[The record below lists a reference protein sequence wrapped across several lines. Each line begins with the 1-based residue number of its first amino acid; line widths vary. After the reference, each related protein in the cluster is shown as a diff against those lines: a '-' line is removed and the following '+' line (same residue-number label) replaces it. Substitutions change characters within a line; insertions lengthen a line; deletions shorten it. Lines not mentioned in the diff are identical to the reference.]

1 MSLQSPLTPMLEAG
15 SVAVIGASG
24 SVGSVGH
31 QLVRQLV
38 VGDFRGSVH
47 PVNPR
52 YDRIEGLDCAPSIS
66 EVGPVDLAVIAV
78 GNERLEA
85 QVAAAIEGGAKSLA
99 LFASC
104 HGVASDGSELAA
116 RLGAMV
122 TEAAV
127 PVCGG
132 NGMGFL
138 NLERSLRVSAFYQ
151 PWGLETG
158 GVSFLSHSGSLFSAM
173 LHNHRGIA
181 FNLVVSTGNE
191 LATTMDEYLA
201 HAVGLRSTAV
211 IGLFLE
217 TVRRP
222 EQMASALASADAAG
236 IPVVALK
243 VGRTERSRASVATHS
258 AAIAGEYAG
267 FEAFAAAHGVHLV
280 DTMDELAD
288 ALQLFS
294 AGRPAAPGGL
304 GSVHDSGGERS
315 LLIDTADRVGVPLA
329 RIGADT
335 RHRLAMILDP
345 GLEAENPVDAW
356 GTGHDGNE
364 VFGAALSALADD
376 PDVGVLVFCVDLT
389 TEETP
394 DTDYTPV
401 ILGAAAATTKPVA
414 VLANLAGAVD
424 GPDAR
429 RLAKAGVPVLRGTET
444 GLRAI
449 GHLLADRDRRS
460 RPMHSPAAHPALAA
474 TRWRERLEEGSILSE
489 AEGLSLLSDF
499 GIPVA
504 AGIEVNDVTTAV
516 AAADRLAY
524 PVVMK
529 TAVGVAHKS
538 DIEGVIVGINDPGDV
553 VAAFGRLASIGPR
566 VLVQSMAPAGVEL
579 SVGLTRDEQYGPVV
593 VVAAGGVLVEV
604 MADRAVALAP
614 LDPEVA
620 RSLIGRLRMRPLLD
634 GVRGRPPVDVDAL
647 VAAVVRV
654 GLIGH
659 HLGGVIEALD
669 INPLI
674 VHPNGCV
681 AVDALVVP
689 RA

>member
-1 MSLQSPLTPMLEAG
+1 MLEAG

-31 QLVRQLV
+31 QLIRQLV
-38 VGDFRGSVH
+38 VGGFGGRVH

-52 YDRIEGLDCAPSIS
+52 YDRIEGLDCASSIA

-85 QVAAAIEGGAKSLA
+85 QVAAAIEAGARSLA

-104 HGVASDGSELAA
+104 HGTASDGSELAA
-116 RLGAMV
+116 RLGAMA

-132 NGMGFL
+132 NGMGFV
-138 NLERSLRVSAFYQ
+138 NLERRLRVSGFFQ
-151 PWGLETG
+151 PWGLEAG
-158 GVSFLSHSGSLFSAM
+158 GVTFLSHSGSLFSAM
-173 LHNHRGIA
+173 LHNHRGLA

-191 LATTMDEYLA
+191 LATTMDQYLS
-201 HAVGLRSTAV
+201 HAVGLQSTSV

-222 EQMASALASADAAG
+222 DHMAAALASADVAG

-243 VGRTERSRASVATHS
+243 VGRTDRSRASVATHS
-258 AAIAGEYAG
+258 AALAGEYAG

-280 DTMDELAD
+280 DTMDEMAD
-288 ALQLFS
+288 SLQLFS
-294 AGRPAAPGGL
+294 AGRAAAPGGL

-335 RHRLAMILDP
+335 RRRLTAILDP

-356 GTGHDGNE
+356 GTGRDGND
-364 VFGAALSALADD
+364 VFGATLSVLADD
-376 PDVGVLVFCVDLT
+376 PAVGVLVFCVDLT

-401 ILGAAAATTKPVA
+401 VLGAAAATTKPVA

-424 GPDAR
+424 GPDAL
-429 RLAKAGVPVLRGTET
+429 RLTRAGVPVLRGTET

-449 GHLLADRDRRS
+449 GHLLAERDRRA
-460 RPMHSPAAHPALAA
+460 RPSYVPGSPPPEVAY
-474 TRWRERLEEGSILSE
+474 WRERLHEGSTLSE
-489 AEGLSLLSDF
+489 AEGLALLSDF
-499 GIPVA
+499 GITVA
-504 AGIEVNDVTTAV
+504 TGIQAHDAASAV
-516 AAADRLAY
+516 AAADRLGY

-529 TAVGVAHKS
+529 TAAGVAHKS
-538 DIEGVIVGINDPGDV
+538 DVGGVVVGIGDPREAL
-553 VAAFGRLASIGPR
+553 AAYGRLASIGSG
-566 VLVQSMAPAGVEL
+566 VLVQSMAPTGVEI
-579 SVGLTRDEQYGPVV
+579 SVGLTRDEQFGPVV
-593 VVAAGGVLVEV
+593 VVAAGGVLVEM
-604 MADRAVALAP
+604 MADRAVALP
-614 LDPEVA
+614 PFGPDVA
-620 RSLIGRLRMRPLLD
+620 RSLIGRLRVRPLLD
-634 GVRGRPPVDVDAL
+634 GFRGGPPVDVEAL
-647 VAAVVRV
+647 VAAVCAV
-654 GLIGH
+654 GQIGH
-659 HLGGVIEALD
+659 HLGDVIDSLD
-669 INPLI
+669 INPFI
-674 VHPNGCV
+674 VHPDGCV

-689 RA
+689 RG

>member
-1 MSLQSPLTPMLEAG
+1 MNLHSPLAPMLEAG

-38 VGDFRGSVH
+38 VGGFGGRVH

-52 YDRIEGLDCAPSIS
+52 YDRIEGLDCASSIA

-78 GNERLEA
+78 GNERLET

-104 HGVASDGSELAA
+104 HGTSSDGSELAT
-116 RLGAMV
+116 RLGAMAM
-122 TEAAV
+122 EAEV

-173 LHNHRGIA
+173 LHNHRGMA

-191 LATTMDEYLA
+191 LATTMDHYLA
-201 HAVGLRSTAV
+201 HAVGLQSTSV

-222 EQMASALASADAAG
+222 EKMAAALASADAAG

-243 VGRTERSRASVATHS
+243 VGRTDRSRASVATHS
-258 AAIAGEYAG
+258 AAVAGEYAG

-294 AGRPAAPGGL
+294 ARRPAAPGGL

-335 RHRLAMILDP
+335 RRRLSTILDP

-376 PDVGVLVFCVDLT
+376 PDVGAVVFCVDLT

-394 DTDYTPV
+394 DADYTPV
-401 ILGAAAATTKPVA
+401 ALGAAAATTKPVA

-424 GPDAR
+424 GPDAL

-449 GHLLADRDRRS
+449 GHLFAERDRRA
-460 RPMHSPAAHPALAA
+460 RPRYVPVSPPSEMAQ
-474 TRWRERLEEGSILSE
+474 WRERLEEGTILSE
-489 AEGLSLLSDF
+489 AEGLALLSDF
-499 GIPVA
+499 GITVA
-504 AGIEVNDVTTAV
+504 AGIEVDDATSAVT
-516 AAADRLAY
+516 AADRLGY

-529 TAVGVAHKS
+529 TATGVAHKS
-538 DIEGVIVGINDPGDV
+538 DVGGVIVGIGDPG
-553 VAAFGRLASIGPR
+553 AALAAYGRLASIGPG
-566 VLVQSMAPAGVEL
+566 VLVQSMAPIGVEI
-579 SVGLTRDEQYGPVV
+579 SVGLTRDEQFGPVV
-593 VVAAGGVLVEV
+593 VVAAGGVLVEM
-604 MADRAVALAP
+604 MADRAVALP
-614 LDPEVA
+614 PFGPDVA
-620 RSLIGRLRMRPLLD
+620 RSLIGSLRVRPLLD
-634 GVRGRPPVDVDAL
+634 GFRGGPPVDVDAL
-647 VAAVVRV
+647 VAAVGAV

-659 HLGGVIEALD
+659 HLGDVIESLD
-669 INPLI
+669 INPFI
-674 VHPNGCV
+674 VHPDGCV

-689 RA
+689 RG